1 MTVDAAQPIE
11 PAAIVRRARLAWRQ
25 SMAFFARIGLYYN
38 FHSIKGRIVA
48 LNLIGVGVLVGGMLY
63 FNDTR
68 NALIDARIKSL
79 EVEADII
86 ARAIASNSTDVVDP
100 AEATNDPLL
109 QMQLQV
115 SGYPG
120 DDLPSQPYAINPER
134 SAQLLRQLIEPTK
147 THGFIFNADGSPL
160 VDSNKIYTRGQII
173 RFQQQPRTAEEE
185 RDGTLYRWWLR
196 IENFFRAENLPEYK
210 ENGPK
215 DGKLYLEVK
224 AALQS
229 ASTTRMVRLN
239 EAGETILA
247 VAAPIQ
253 RGRQPVLG
261 ALLLT
266 TPGGELDGFLARERL
281 SLVRLGGF
289 VLAVM
294 LAFSFLMAGTIA
306 NPMRRLATAAEAVR
320 RNIRKRH
327 ELPNFCH
334 RSDEIGHLSSAFSEM
349 TTALYKR
356 LDAIE
361 SFAAD
366 VSHELKNP
374 LTSLRSAADTLTFVK
389 REEDRERLVQII
401 QHDVKRLN
409 RLITDISDASR
420 LDSEL
425 QRETRQPVN
434 IAKVLDGICGIVNDI
449 HREGTP
455 QIEMKVEGMP
465 RGAAV
470 TGHPMFMIYGH
481 EGRLSQVVNNLLDNA
496 ISFSPSNGLI
506 LVTCRHLAKTKE
518 VEIMVEDDGRGIPP
532 ENLERVFERFY
543 TDRPEHE
550 EFGQNSG
557 LGLNISRQ
565 IIEAH
570 NGRIWAENRTAPAG
584 KDASEPEKVL
594 GARFIIR
601 VPVLS

>member
-1 MTVDAAQPIE
+1 MDLF
-11 PAAIVRRARLAWRQ
+11 ARL
-25 SMAFFARIGLYYN
+25 GLYYN
-38 FHSIKGRIVA
+38 FHSIKGRIIA
-48 LNLIGVGVLVGGMLY
+48 LNVVGLAILVGGILY
-63 FNDTR
+63 YNDTR
-68 NALIDARIKSL
+68 DALIDARIKSL
-79 EVEADII
+79 EIEADII
-86 ARAIASNSTDVVDP
+86 ARAIASNSTDAVDP
-100 AEATNDPLL
+100 AEASNDPLL
-109 QMQLQV
+109 QMQIQ
-115 SGYPG
+115 STGGPG
-120 DDLPSQPYAINPER
+120 DEFVSQPFSINPER

-147 THGFIFNADGSPL
+147 TRGFIFSADGSPI

-173 RFQQQPRTAEEE
+173 RFQQQSRPGEDEGA
-185 RDGTLYRWWLR
+185 GPIYRWWLK
-196 IENFFRAENLPEYK
+196 IENLFRAEGLPEYR
-210 ENGPK
+210 ETGPR
-215 DGKLYLEVK
+215 DGRLYGEVK
-224 AALQS
+224 AALES
-229 ASTTRMVRLN
+229 ATTTKMVRMS
-239 EAGETILA
+239 EAGETILT

-253 RGRQPVLG
+253 RGKQPVVG

-266 TPGGELDGFLARERL
+266 TPGGELDGIVARERFAL
-281 SLVRLGGF
+281 FRLGCF
-289 VLAVM
+289 VLLVM
-294 LAFSFLMAGTIA
+294 SGFSFLIAGTIA
-306 NPMRRLATAAEAVR
+306 NPMRRLATAAESVR
-320 RNIRKRH
+320 RNIRKR
-327 ELPNFCH
+327 EEMPNFAH
-334 RSDEIGHLSSAFSEM
+334 RSDEIGHLSSAFCDM
-349 TTALYKR
+349 TAALYRR

-374 LTSLRSAADTLTFVK
+374 LTSLRSAADTLALVK

-455 QIEMKVEGMP
+455 QIELKVEGMP
-465 RGAAV
+465 LGAAV
-470 TGHPMFMIYGH
+470 AGHPLFTIYGH

-496 ISFSPSNGLI
+496 ISFSPPNGEI
-506 LVTCRHLAKTKE
+506 LVTCRHLARSRE
-518 VEIMVEDDGRGIPP
+518 VEIVVEDEGRGIAQ

-543 TDRPEHE
+543 TDRPDHE

-570 NGRIWAENRTAPAG
+570 NGKIWAENRTTPLS
-584 KDASEPEKVL
+584 KSSSKEPRGP
-594 GARFIIR
+594 GARFVIR
-601 VPVLS
+601 LPVLS

>member
-1 MTVDAAQPIE
+1 MTVEAAQSVE
-11 PAAIVRRARLAWRQ
+11 PSTMMRRGHQAWRHAMALFARL
-25 SMAFFARIGLYYN
+25 GLYYN

-63 FNDTR
+63 FSDTR

-79 EVEADII
+79 EVEANII
-86 ARAIASNSTDVVDP
+86 ARAIASNSTDAIDP
-100 AEATNDPLL
+100 AEARNDPLL
-109 QMQLQV
+109 EMQMKAA
-115 SGYPG
+115 GYPA
-120 DDLPSQPYAINPER
+120 DDLPAQPFSINPER

-147 THGFIFNADGSPL
+147 TRGFIFSADGSPV

-173 RFQQQPRTAEEE
+173 RSQQQSRPVEDDVVAVI
-185 RDGTLYRWWLR
+185 YRWWLK
-196 IENFFRAENLPEYK
+196 IENLFRAENLPEYRD
-210 ENGPK
+210 NGPR
-215 DGKLYLEVK
+215 DGKLYPEVK
-224 AALQS
+224 AALE
-229 ASTTRMVRLN
+229 AANTTRMVRLN
-239 EAGETILA
+239 DAGETILA

-253 RGRQPVLG
+253 RGTQPVLG

-266 TPGGELDGFLARERL
+266 TPSGELDLIIAHERL
-281 SLVRLGGF
+281 ALLRLGVF
-289 VLAVM
+289 VLFVM
-294 LAFSFLMAGTIA
+294 VAFSFLMAGTIA
-306 NPMRRLATAAEAVR
+306 NPMRRLAKAAEAVR
-320 RNIRKRH
+320 HNVRKRAD
-327 ELPNFCH
+327 LPDFSH
-334 RSDEIGHLSSAFSEM
+334 RSDEIGHLSSAFGDM
-349 TTALYKR
+349 TTALYRR

-374 LTSLRSAADTLTFVK
+374 LTSLRSAAETLGWVK

-434 IAKVLDGICGIVNDI
+434 MVKVLDGICAIVNDI

-455 QIEMKVEGMP
+455 QIELKVEGMP
-465 RGAAV
+465 RGAAIS
-470 TGHPMFMIYGH
+470 GHPQFMLYGH
-481 EGRLSQVVNNLLDNA
+481 EGRLSQVFNNLLDNA
-496 ISFSPSNGLI
+496 ISFSPAGGQI
-506 LVTCRHLAKTKE
+506 LVTCRHLAKSREIE
-518 VEIMVEDDGRGIPP
+518 VLVEDDGRGIPS

-557 LGLNISRQ
+557 LGLHISRQ
-565 IIEAH
+565 IVEAH
-570 NGRIWAENRTAPAG
+570 NGRIWAENRADRPRKAG
-584 KDASEPEKVL
+584 SDAKQAT
-594 GARFIIR
+594 GACFVIR
-601 VPVLS
+601 LPVLP